1 MSFFNNRSGG
11 LLYTLYSEKNCSFD
25 NSSEIYYNV
34 FCNNRTERSG
44 TVSGII
50 RRKGKSRIAFPE
62 DYCVVDIE
70 TTGLSPEECE
80 IIEIAAVR
88 YRGGRKND
96 VFNTLIKPKMSIS
109 PFITE
114 LTGIDDEMVRDA
126 PDINEAILGFHEFA
140 GSDMLM
146 GYNVNFDINFLY
158 DNLLRCHGIYL
169 ENDFVDVLRF
179 ARKVLPLLPDRRQT
193 TVAAH
198 YGISVTGAHRAEKDC
213 EICNACYLCLREEL
227 RRQSAES

>member
-1 MSFFNNRSGG
+1 MYIGN
-11 LLYTLYSEKNCSFD
+11 
-25 NSSEIYYNV
+25 III
-34 FCNNRTERSG
+34 ERSFC
-44 TVSGII
+44 VERIK
-50 RRKGKSRIAFPE
+50 RKKGKSRIAFPE

-88 YRGGRKND
+88 YRKGEKAA
-96 VFNTLIKPKMSIS
+96 VFNTLVKPKSAIS

-114 LTGIDDEMVRDA
+114 LTGITNEMVKEA
-126 PDINEAILGFHEFA
+126 PDIGTAIMEFYGFA
-140 GSDMLM
+140 GDDMLM

-169 ENDFVDVLRF
+169 GNDFVDVLRF
-179 ARKVLPLLPDRRQT
+179 ARRVLTLLPDRKQT

-198 YGISVTGAHRAEKDC
+198 YGIEIEGAHRAEKDC
-213 EICNACYLCLREEL
+213 EICNACYLHLRDEMRAQEVK
-227 RRQSAES
+227 

>member
-1 MSFFNNRSGG
+1 MVSADISVGRRI
-11 LLYTLYSEKNCSFD
+11 CV
-25 NSSEIYYNV
+25 SSIK
-34 FCNNRTERSG
+34 
-44 TVSGII
+44 

-70 TTGLSPEECE
+70 TTGLDPAENE

-88 YRGGRKND
+88 YRGGRKD
-96 VFNTLIKPKMSIS
+96 AVFTTLIKPEHRIS

-114 LTGIDDEMVRDA
+114 LTGIDNGMVSDA
-126 PDINEAILGFHEFA
+126 PCISEAIMDFYEFA
-140 GSDMLM
+140 GNDILM

-158 DNLLRCHGIYL
+158 DNLLRCHGLLL

-193 TVAAH
+193 TVADH

-213 EICNACYLCLREEL
+213 EICNACYLCLRDEM
-227 RRQSAES
+227 RRQNSE